1 MKPLNFMISI
11 FFLTLTVASTKS
23 LSLTLSDEC
32 KVSSDVEF
40 FDLTAF
46 VVEPYVPSLDE
57 NGVPYLRSRFGKRR
71 N

>member
-1 MKPLNFMISI
+1 MKLLNFIISV
-11 FFLTLTVASTKS
+11 FFLTSTMASTQS

-57 NGVPYLRSRFGKRR
+57 NGVPYLK
-71 N
+71 